1 MQVCFGDRPLG
12 SAQERNRTWH
22 TVPNSDRPLGTA
34 QERNRTPAGFRDAAL
49 IAILRGTGLR
59 QAEVVKLNMSD
70 FNNDFATE
78 IHICTHAMAT
88 NVPSANHECSLL
100 ILS

>member
-12 SAQERNRTWH
+12 TAQERDRTWH

-49 IAILRGTGLR
+49 IAILRR
-59 QAEVVKLNMSD
+59 AEVVKLNMSD

-100 ILS
+100 IVS